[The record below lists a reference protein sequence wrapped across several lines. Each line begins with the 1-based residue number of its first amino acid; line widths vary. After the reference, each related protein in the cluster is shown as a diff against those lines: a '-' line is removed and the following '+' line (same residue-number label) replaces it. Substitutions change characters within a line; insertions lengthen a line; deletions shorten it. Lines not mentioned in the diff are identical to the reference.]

1 VKIHIKDTLLMYIE
15 CIYQIQCELLQLLY
29 KSNKIVAV
37 PRTVTFV
44 SDGPSIGVVVVG
56 AATTIGTKKKG

>member
-1 VKIHIKDTLLMYIE
+1 MYIE